1 MDTYLCVSICAG
13 ARVCLYVERPEADVG
28 CLPLPVFRWGLPLN
42 PEVSDWLECL
52 TSELQGIC
60 LSCSPAHS
68 LALALYIGFEALESY
83 L

>member
-1 MDTYLCVSICAG
+1 MCVSIGAG

-28 CLPLPVFRWGLPLN
+28 CLPLPVFRWSLSLN

-52 TSELQGIC
+52 TSEFQG
-60 LSCSPAHS
+60 LSSSPAHS
-68 LALALYIGFEALESY
+68 LTLALYIAFEALESY